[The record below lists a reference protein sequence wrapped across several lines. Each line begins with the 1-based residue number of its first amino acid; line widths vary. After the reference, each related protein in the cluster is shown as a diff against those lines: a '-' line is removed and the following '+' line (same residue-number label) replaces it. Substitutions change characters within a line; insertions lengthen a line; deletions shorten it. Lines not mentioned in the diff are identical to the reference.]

1 MDRFLRVFLY
11 GVLLILLVTGC
22 SKPENKS
29 ATKETQSGES
39 SGVVTVNGTQLASVI
54 EGLWVG
60 SFELGK
66 ELVYLRVELKLEDE
80 DIKLTAL
87 YMLPGAPG
95 AVGDVRLD
103 SSRVNFEL
111 TRDSDTIAF
120 DGRLQGDTIT
130 GVVEH
135 AGESGTFGL
144 VRWVQVDD
152 TLYDDYMGAYELEP
166 GRAVFIRRHDF
177 LKPDPPYPISRSW
190 LSYVEESGRVG
201 RLYPSSKTT
210 FFSGPTYLVPFPVEV
225 EVTFVRNQEGKVSG
239 LVWRERG
246 GAERTAP
253 RSTLYREENVTFRNG
268 DITLAGRLLVPNTK
282 GPHPA
287 VIMVQGG
294 GPTNRN
300 LPVFPEYVF
309 ARHGIAALVYDGRGT
324 GASTGGAWRESSFG
338 DLAEDALA
346 GVEFLRRHKDINPRQ
361 VGIWGFTDGGGAVAS
376 LAAARS
382 KDVAFLIMVS
392 APGLPYAEQLPMGT
406 EAALRVDGFSGEE
419 IEEALA
425 FVKLEADFIRTGE
438 EWEKLEAAIQT
449 VKDKKWFSYTDAGY
463 WGEATSEDHW
473 VWRFQR
479 LRAGHNP
486 VSVLGAVT
494 CPVLAIWGELD
505 MWVPPEPNKSIVGK
519 ALREGGNTDYTLKVF
534 AKAGHSIW
542 LAGTGGLED
551 WPHVKTYV
559 PGYFETMTEWLL
571 KRVDVA
577 RRTE

>member
-1 MDRFLRVFLY
+1 MIRAAIVCAVIGL
-11 GVLLILLVTGC
+11 VLITQPVNVQ
-22 SKPENKS
+22 SKDQSAPED
-29 ATKETQSGES
+29 
-39 SGVVTVNGTQLASVI
+39 I
-54 EGLWVG
+54 EGLWAG
-60 SFELGK
+60 AFELEK
-66 ELVYLRVELKLEDE
+66 ELVYLRVELKSEDE
-80 DIKLTAL
+80 DIKLTIL
-87 YMLPGAPG
+87 SMLPGTPG
-95 AVGDVRLD
+95 VVGDVRLE

-120 DGRLQGDTIT
+120 DGQLQGDTIT
-130 GVVEH
+130 GVVER

-144 VRWVQVDD
+144 VRWVQVDA
-152 TLYDDYMGAYELEP
+152 TIYDDYMGAYELEP
-166 GRAVFIRRHDF
+166 GRVVFIRRHDF
-177 LKPDPPYPISRSW
+177 LKPDPPFPISTSW

-201 RLYPSSKTT
+201 RLYPSSETT

-253 RSTLYREENVTFRNG
+253 RSTLYREEKVTFQNG

-287 VIMVQGG
+287 VIMIQGG

-300 LPVFPEYVF
+300 LPVFVEDVF

-324 GASTGGAWRESSFG
+324 GASTGGAWRESSFS

-346 GVEFLRRHKDINPRQ
+346 GVEFLRRHKDINPKQ

-376 LAAARS
+376 LAASRS
-382 KDVAFLIMVS
+382 KDVAFLIIVS
-392 APGLPYAEQLPMGT
+392 APGLPYAEQYPMGI

-425 FVKLEADFIRTGE
+425 FVKLEADFARTGAG
-438 EWEKLEAAIQT
+438 WEKLEAAVQK
-449 VKDKKWFSYTDAGY
+449 VQDKKWFSYT
-463 WGEATSEDHW
+463 ERATSEDHW
-473 VWRFQR
+473 VWRFLR
-479 LRAGHNP
+479 LRADHNP
-486 VSVLGAVT
+486 VSVLSTVT

-505 MWVPPEPNKSIVGK
+505 TWVPPEPNKSIVEK
-519 ALREGGNTDYTLKVF
+519 ALREGGNTDYTIKVF
-534 AKAGHSIW
+534 AKGGHSLW
-542 LAGTGGLED
+542 LAGTGGVED
-551 WPHVKTYV
+551 WPGLKTHV

-577 RRTE
+577 R

>member
-1 MDRFLRVFLY
+1 MESLAAPPPLQLQLCYADIEGHPNDIEAAHETGFFGVCRAGVGNGSDREVQMIRAAIVCAVIGL
-11 GVLLILLVTGC
+11 VLITQPVNVQ
-22 SKPENKS
+22 SKDQSAPED
-29 ATKETQSGES
+29 
-39 SGVVTVNGTQLASVI
+39 I

-60 SFELGK
+60 AFELEK
-66 ELVYLRVELKLEDE
+66 ELVYLRVELKSEDE
-80 DIKLTAL
+80 DIKLTVL

-95 AVGDVRLD
+95 VVGDVRLE
-103 SSRVNFEL
+103 SSRVNFKL
-111 TRDSDTIAF
+111 TRDSDTIVF

-135 AGESGTFGL
+135 TGESGTFGL

-166 GRAVFIRRHDF
+166 GRVVFIRRHDF
-177 LKPDPPYPISRSW
+177 LKPDPPFPISTSW
-190 LSYVEESGRVG
+190 LSYVEASGRVG
-201 RLYPSSKTT
+201 RLYPSSETT

-246 GAERTAP
+246 RAERAAP

-346 GVEFLRRHKDINPRQ
+346 GVEFLRRHKDINPKQ
-361 VGIWGFTDGGGAVAS
+361 VGIWGLMS
-376 LAAARS
+376 L
-382 KDVAFLIMVS
+382 
-392 APGLPYAEQLPMGT
+392 
-406 EAALRVDGFSGEE
+406 
-419 IEEALA
+419 
-425 FVKLEADFIRTGE
+425 
-438 EWEKLEAAIQT
+438 
-449 VKDKKWFSYTDAGY
+449 
-463 WGEATSEDHW
+463 
-473 VWRFQR
+473 
-479 LRAGHNP
+479 
-486 VSVLGAVT
+486 
-494 CPVLAIWGELD
+494 
-505 MWVPPEPNKSIVGK
+505 
-519 ALREGGNTDYTLKVF
+519 
-534 AKAGHSIW
+534 
-542 LAGTGGLED
+542 
-551 WPHVKTYV
+551 
-559 PGYFETMTEWLL
+559 
-571 KRVDVA
+571 
-577 RRTE
+577 

>member
-1 MDRFLRVFLY
+1 MNRFLRIFLHS
-11 GVLLILLVTGC
+11 VLLILLVTGC

-29 ATKETQSGES
+29 ATKEVQAEES
-39 SGVVTVNGTQLASVI
+39 SEVVTANGIQVPDVI

-60 SFELGK
+60 AFELEK
-66 ELVYLRVELKLEDE
+66 ESVYLRVELKSEDGG
-80 DIKLTAL
+80 IKLTVV

-95 AVGDVRLD
+95 AVGDVRLE

-130 GVVEH
+130 GVVER
-135 AGESGTFGL
+135 AGKSGTFGL
-144 VRWVQVDD
+144 VRWVQVDA
-152 TLYDDYMGAYELEP
+152 TIYDDYMGAYELGN
-166 GRAVFIRRHDF
+166 GRIVVIRRHDF
-177 LKPDPPYPISRSW
+177 LKLDPPYPISTSW
-190 LSYVEESGRVG
+190 LSYVEESGRIG
-201 RLYPSSKTT
+201 RLYPSSETT

-239 LVWRERG
+239 LVWREQGR
-246 GAERTAP
+246 AEQTAS
-253 RSTLYREENVTFRNG
+253 RSTLYREEKVTFRNG

-287 VIMVQGG
+287 VIMIQGG

-346 GVEFLRRHKDINPRQ
+346 GVEFLRHHKDINPKQ
-361 VGIWGFTDGGGAVAS
+361 VGLWGFTDGGGAVSS
-376 LAAARS
+376 LAASRS
-382 KDVAFLIMVS
+382 KDVAFLILVS
-392 APGLPYAEQLPMGT
+392 APGLRYAEQLPMGI
-406 EAALRVDGFSGEE
+406 EAVLRVDGFSGEE

-425 FVKLEADFIRTGE
+425 FVKLEADFVRTGE
-438 EWEKLEAAIQT
+438 GWEKLEAAVRTEQ
-449 VKDKKWFSYTDAGY
+449 DKKWFSYTDTGS
-463 WGEATSEDHW
+463 WGVTSENHW
-473 VWRFQR
+473 AWRFSR
-479 LRAGHNP
+479 LRADHNP
-486 VSVLGAVT
+486 VSVLSTVT

-505 MWVPPEPNKSIVGK
+505 TWTPPEPNKSIVEK

-534 AKAGHSIW
+534 AKGGHSLW
-542 LAGTGGLED
+542 LAGTGGVED
-551 WPHVKTYV
+551 WLHVKTHA

-577 RRTE
+577 R